1 MDRADVFSI
10 RRMSNAEMVLLYH
23 FRLLFL
29 IRAAKKSQCDSS
41 IDGLTISIEQYMY
54 AMDLYLQVL
63 VERPFS
69 IGSLLYTP
77 YFYI

>member
-54 AMDLYLQVL
+54 ATDLYW
-63 VERPFS
+63 
-69 IGSLLYTP
+69 
-77 YFYI
+77 